1 MSFLNYFPGVFIISR
16 GGVTRKGGNCV
27 AVLFLVLAVAQ
38 QREQEKISTEYL
50 EHTFWLCIRTIVVHI
65 MHIMIM
71 ALF

>member
-50 EHTFWLCIRTIVVHI
+50 EHTF
-65 MHIMIM
+65 
-71 ALF
+71 